1 MKKLL
6 LLPVVLLMLCGCS
19 NNDMVNPGQTDDET
33 AAFVPHFYGAAR
45 LENPVAGTRGVA
57 NTLKIWSKPMA
68 EENLTVKFL
77 NGTERYRE
85 FVKEVVKEWEKAA
98 GVKFYFVKDNEKAMI
113 RVGFDYVPGMVSSWA
128 ITGTDHLQLYS
139 QQNEP
144 TVHFAQWRRASDELK
159 RSDVLRAFGQVL
171 GLELEFRHPSFEPE
185 WITDENG
192 NVDETAIKDYWENE
206 LGDYMT
212 WEELKKVVL
221 DPLQD
226 QTFLISKTDSYDAE
240 SVMTWPFYEMIAHNI
255 PLIEFAADYKTEL
268 SVQDKEFIKELYGE
282 SLGDLPPY
290 QRYLELIEFD
300 YVGTTLKFSVTTTK
314 NLVVIWDEDA
324 KNATNFDL
332 PTDTTTVYTF
342 TATHTFAESKKHRI
356 IIAEILDR
364 GVTHSN
370 ESTALTAFD
379 LTTGV
384 GADNFDIKLLNKAL
398 GYIRIQ
404 GGEDFISQ
412 NFDFTNYNNLKEL
425 YLVEVLDSKVTLD
438 GCENLEIFATSRFIY
453 KPESVS
459 GPQVTTAVGEPTDYI
474 YEIVEGPIAE
484 WPFDDILFAKWPKC
498 AEWSYSLS
506 DLNGAGLTIRNC
518 DKLKEISLEHTRII
532 DIDFSDLT
540 QLEYVYLSSTQDYLV
555 GGSRNETMNYS
566 GEYLN
571 TAFSTLPDKSDLPT
585 GLIVLRGVTRA
596 TDIYPLNFVKVGI
609 NVDQLEK
616 INRQIE
622 AKNWTVVWDSGI
634 ILYESAIPWP
644 GESK

>member
-33 AAFVPHFYGAAR
+33 TAFVPHFYGAAR

-226 QTFLISKTDSYDAE
+226 QTFLISKTESYDAE

-282 SLGDLPPY
+282 SLGDLFPY

-364 GVTHSN
+364 GAARPN

-379 LTTGV
+379 LKTGV

-398 GYIRIQ
+398 GYIRIW
-404 GGEDFISQ
+404 GGGSFISQ
-412 NFDFTNYNNLKEL
+412 NFNFTNYNNLKEL

-453 KPESVS
+453 KPKSVS

-484 WPFDDILFAKWPKC
+484 WPIEGVPFAEWPKC
-498 AEWSYSLS
+498 AEWNYSLS

-518 DKLKEISLEHTRII
+518 DKLKEISLENTQII
-532 DIDFSDLT
+532 DIDFSDLS

-555 GGSRNETMNYS
+555 GGGQSGIMNYD

-585 GLIVLRGVTRA
+585 GLIVLRGVTKN
-596 TDIYPLNFVKVGI
+596 TEIYPRDFVKVGI

-634 ILYESAIPWP
+634 TLYMSAIPVP
-644 GESK
+644 EKSE